1 MQPAQQIRVE
11 FTVELHAEGG
21 VEDGSPAHVAAAE
34 AVERAG
40 LRASEHASGT
50 AVQGPVQAVSLAMA
64 DVVRSAMDAGAR
76 SVQLHVA
83 RTV

>member
-11 FTVELHAEGG
+11 FTVEPLGG
-21 VEDGSPAHVAAAE
+21 ESGDAGSPASLAAAE

-40 LRASEHASGT
+40 LRASRQSSATS
-50 AVQGPVQAVSLAMA
+50 VQGPVQAVSLAMA
-64 DVVRSAMDAGAR
+64 DLVRSAMDAGAT
-76 SVQLHVA
+76 SVSLRVA